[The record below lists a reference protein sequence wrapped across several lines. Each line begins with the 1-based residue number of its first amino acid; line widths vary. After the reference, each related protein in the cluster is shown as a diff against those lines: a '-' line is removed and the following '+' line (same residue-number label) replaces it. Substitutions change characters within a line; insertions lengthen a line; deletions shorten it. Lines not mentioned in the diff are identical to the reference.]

1 MDSRRWEMRSRV
13 LCLVGDQSMKIAL
26 GITGGIA
33 AYKAAEIVRLLQDR
47 GIRVQVIMTEAAQE
61 FVRPLTFAA
70 LSGEKVITDMFAAS
84 NEQPNIDSA
93 VEHIALAQSIDALL
107 VAPATAG

>member
-1 MDSRRWEMRSRV
+1 
-13 LCLVGDQSMKIAL
+13 MKIAL

-47 GIRVQVIMTEAAQE
+47 GIRVQVVMTRAAQE

-70 LSGEKVITDMFAAS
+70 LSGEKVITGMFSTGEELA
-84 NEQPNIDSA
+84 PNIDSA
-93 VEHIALAQSIDALL
+93 IEHIAVAQSIDAPLSL
-107 VAPATAG
+107 RRRPIYSHISRKASPQTF